1 MAKIWYGHFN
11 SAINDKRTMLAEDW
25 AKYISSFITDGIRN
39 GGTCLQV
46 TNDTGMLIKI
56 DEGIANIQG
65 YIFIAE
71 RDSKGRY
78 IELEVEDSHNQ
89 YDRIDRVVLRLDRN
103 GAKRNIEP
111 IILRGNASAEP
122 IPPILTRNN
131 LVYDIS
137 LAKILVK
144 ANTLVIEKEDITD
157 ERFDDEVCGLINS
170 ILGLDSSQWQRMFD
184 EFMEGIK
191 QENTEE
197 IDKVKE
203 ELEQIFNNQMTEIE
217 KWFTEINLDI
227 TKLKGFDFDNLAEL
241 KGTTKHTNF
250 LENGNIEEKIF
261 ITADNT
267 QVATRITNFLENS
280 DIEENIKVYERNGI
294 DIVREITIITKFN
307 EDGSISEVI
316 S

>member
-1 MAKIWYGHFN
+1 
-11 SAINDKRTMLAEDW
+11 
-25 AKYISSFITDGIRN
+25 
-39 GGTCLQV
+39 
-46 TNDTGMLIKI
+46 
-56 DEGIANIQG
+56 
-65 YIFIAE
+65 
-71 RDSKGRY
+71 
-78 IELEVEDSHNQ
+78 
-89 YDRIDRVVLRLDRN
+89 
-103 GAKRNIEP
+103 
-111 IILRGNASAEP
+111 
-122 IPPILTRNN
+122 
-131 LVYDIS
+131 
-137 LAKILVK
+137 
-144 ANTLVIEKEDITD
+144 
-157 ERFDDEVCGLINS
+157 
-170 ILGLDSSQWQRMFD
+170 MFD

-203 ELEQIFNNQMTEIE
+203 ELEQIFKNQMTEIE

-307 EDGSISEVI
+307 EDGSISEAI